1 VFCPVCES
9 EYRDGFTKCSDCGG
23 DLVDRLSEARPERQD
38 LDTTD
43 LLWSGDEEGTGE
55 LIAEALND
63 ANIYYRDEKVIFGQ
77 YHDFGRPVFKLWIN
91 SRDHDRA
98 HLALDA
104 IVHQVEQADREMP
117 GPDQYDIP
125 ESAATPEHDEENVQ
139 QYISSKF
146 RPEDATAIVWSG
158 SEPEMKE
165 IVPIYF
171 RENGIGC
178 EIDDAGGKITIRVEP
193 TAVSR
198 AKEIIREIIE
208 QTPPQ

>member
-1 VFCPVCES
+1 MFCPVCKS
-9 EYRDGFTKCSDCGG
+9 EYREGFTKCSDCGG
-23 DLVDRLSEARPERQD
+23 ELVDHLSEARPARQD
-38 LDTTD
+38 LDATD

-55 LIAEALND
+55 LIAEALDD

-77 YHDFGRPVFKLWIN
+77 YHEFGRPVFKLWIN
-91 SRDHDRA
+91 GRDHDRA
-98 HLALDA
+98 HLALEA
-104 IVHQVEQADREMP
+104 IIHQVEQADREMP

-125 ESAATPEHDEENVQ
+125 ESAAAPEHDEENAQ
-139 QYISSKF
+139 EYISSKF

-158 SEPEMKE
+158 SEPDMKE
-165 IVPIYF
+165 IVPMYF

-178 EIDDAGGKITIRVEP
+178 AIDEAGGKITIRVEP

-208 QTPPQ
+208 QTPPE